1 MLTRFRNDPLVGNVL
16 GLIALF
22 VALGAGAYAA
32 GLDPNSVKS
41 KHIKDGQVKT
51 PDIGLAT
58 VNSSHLTPN
67 SLQSELVPQDEFVSD
82 DIDEGSLAPVPE
94 ALDAEELDGKDST
107 AFQELGSEAWTPLPL
122 NDAAEPVGCN
132 WISFGGGFP
141 TPAYFRDRDGVV
153 HLRGVVKAVDGIPN
167 TCGTV
172 PGFDENIVNVG
183 GIPAGYV
190 PEQRALFTVS
200 SNNAPGRVDVLANGT
215 ISAFPGYP
223 TYANMERLRLARRHQ
238 LALRALGRERL
249 PVSDRPRHVALS
261 MRSPHAEGNEGA
273 SAY

>member
-51 PDIGLAT
+51 PDIGPAT

-67 SLQSELVPQDEFVSD
+67 SLQSELVPLDEFVSD
-82 DIDEGSLAPVPE
+82 DIDEGSLGPVPE
-94 ALDAEELDGKDST
+94 ALDAEALDGNDST
-107 AFQELGSEAWTPLPL
+107 DFQEVGSEAWTPLPL

-141 TPAYFRDRDGVV
+141 TPSYFRDRDGVV

-167 TCGTV
+167 ACGTV

-200 SNNAPGRVDVLANGT
+200 SANAPGRVDVFANGT
-215 ISAFPGYP
+215 IAAFPGYP
-223 TYANMERLRLARRHQ
+223 TYANME
-238 LALRALGRERL
+238 
-249 PVSDRPRHVALS
+249 VSVSLDGISWRCGPS
-261 MRSPHAEGNEGA
+261 GSNGCP
-273 SAY
+273 

>member
-32 GLDPNSVKS
+32 GLEPNSVKS

-94 ALDAEELDGKDST
+94 ALDAEELDGKDSSRVPGARLRGLDPT
-107 AFQELGSEAWTPLPL
+107 
-122 NDAAEPVGCN
+122 AAERRRGTSRVQLDQL
-132 WISFGGGFP
+132 WGGFP

-183 GIPAGYV
+183 GMPAGYA

-223 TYANMERLRLARRHQ
+223 TYANMEQ
-238 LALRALGRERL
+238 W
-249 PVSDRPRHVALS
+249 VSLDGISWRCGPS
-261 MRSPHAEGNEGA
+261 GA
-273 SAY
+273 NGCP